1 MDDQLRQLL
10 DLIFES
16 HLPESGDGCV
26 DCEMCMEQLHTLW
39 GMVESGAELHELLP
53 AIAEHFDLCPS
64 CNEEY
69 QAFLCIMRAE
79 QEGLT
84 ANCLPSQA
92 SAAATTTTTEDSQS
106 HA

>member
-1 MDDQLRQLL
+1 MDAQLRQLL
-10 DLIFES
+10 DMIFES
-16 HLPESGDGCV
+16 HQPESGDGCV

-39 GMVESGAELHELLP
+39 DMVEKGADLHQLLP
-53 AIAEHFDLCPS
+53 AIADHFDLCPE

-92 SAAATTTTTEDSQS
+92 SAELKTSEDSQT